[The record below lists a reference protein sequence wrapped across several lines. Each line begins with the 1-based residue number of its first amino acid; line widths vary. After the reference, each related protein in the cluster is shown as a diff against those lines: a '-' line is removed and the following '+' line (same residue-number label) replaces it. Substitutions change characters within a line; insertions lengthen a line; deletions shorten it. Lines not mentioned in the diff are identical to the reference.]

1 MRHMK
6 FQRSRVG
13 YMQQDIQKLQLVI
26 AVLLTVSRVLITMCM
41 NVAVPCIFRTSITA
55 KHTTSFGLLKR
66 MHDAE
71 RTCTLYTFANSVK
84 VDFEWIGSPCW
95 IADNDCFVIKSAV
108 IGKGFKGSEIRKYA
122 SKLGKGV
129 LIFHIMI

>member
-41 NVAVPCIFRTSITA
+41 NVAVPCIFRTSITT
-55 KHTTSFGLLKR
+55 KHTASFGMLQR
-66 MHDAE
+66 MHDAK
-71 RTCTLYTFANSVK
+71 RASTLYTFANSVK
-84 VDFEWIGSPCW
+84 VDFEWIGSQCW
-95 IADNDCFVIKSAV
+95 IADNDCFVIKSAA
-108 IGKGFKGSEIRKYA
+108 IGKVFKEV
-122 SKLGKGV
+122 KLESMQVNLAKACSYF
-129 LIFHIMI
+129 I

>member
-95 IADNDCFVIKSAV
+95 IADNDCFVIKSAA
-108 IGKGFKGSEIRKYA
+108 IGKVFKEV
-122 SKLGKGV
+122 KLESMQVNLAKACSYF
-129 LIFHIMI
+129 IS

>member
-84 VDFEWIGSPCW
+84 VDFEW
-95 IADNDCFVIKSAV
+95 NDCFVIKSAA
-108 IGKGFKGSEIRKYA
+108 IGKVFKEV
-122 SKLGKGV
+122 KLESMQVNLAKACSYF
-129 LIFHIMI
+129 IS

>member
-84 VDFEWIGSPCW
+84 VDFEWIRSPCW
-95 IADNDCFVIKSAV
+95 IADNDCFVIKSAA
-108 IGKGFKGSEIRKYA
+108 IGKVFKEV
-122 SKLGKGV
+122 KLESMQVNLAKACSYF
-129 LIFHIMI
+129 I